1 MRYVRTIVLWSLL
14 ALAGATLFG
23 CNTVRGVGE
32 DIEAAGEA
40 IQNAAR

>member
-1 MRYVRTIVLWSLL
+1 MRYVRTIVLWFLL
-14 ALAGATLFG
+14 TITCISLFG
-23 CNTVRGVGE
+23 CNTFRGVGE